1 MKYLYLILLF
11 TLSIPQAW
19 AQQSN
24 VSGTIT
30 NRTTGEPI
38 TGASIYIEKLKKGAT
53 SDFDG
58 AYKLENLQHGSY
70 TISISYI
77 GFETI
82 TENIDITRN
91 LEKNYSLEEGI
102 FQLQDVEIVGRK
114 RTSYKPDVTY
124 AGTKTGALV
133 KDVPQ
138 SITLLNKELLK
149 DQQIYRIT
157 DVVDNVA
164 GLTKTRT
171 GNNFTSR
178 GFRIQQNYVNG
189 NRAVVSPEFSSSSI
203 TSHLERVEV
212 IKGPAAALFGN
223 GAPGG
228 VINLVTKKPL
238 KENRASA
245 SYTIGSFQTQRATMD
260 ITGPLNENKE
270 LLYRLNVG
278 WENAESYRDFIK
290 NRNLLLAPSISYI
303 PNDKTSINVDIV
315 SSQVNDDAGIDRGM
329 PILQGDLFALPISF
343 SAAEPYDFRQSTS
356 VLFTVSANH
365 KLSEKLS
372 INASYTKTDFNQ
384 TFIETRSNNVF
395 TDDGTE
401 LIRQINNR
409 VTDVNADFLTA
420 YFVAKFNT
428 GALKH
433 EMVLGFDYFDNLL
446 DNESITAIGES
457 NGVPNLS
464 FDNRRIYN
472 SIQELQ
478 INYGE
483 IPVGFDSRST
493 YRGYY
498 IQDLITYKK
507 LKIML
512 GLRYEDLTQDDFS
525 EVGLNENVDNT
536 ILLPRLGLTYTVND
550 NVNIFAS
557 YSESFEEQ
565 IAPFGTNILNPGEPF
580 NPLAANQIELG
591 VKADLLKDR
600 LAANLSFYSINR
612 SGRLIDNPEGGALT
626 TILQLGDE
634 KSRGVEFEI
643 TGKINSNLSITANA
657 SFNDV
662 EILDD
667 IAGLEQLELENN
679 NPKEAFGFWGKYDF
693 RNGLLKNLGI
703 GLGGN
708 FVGKSQIIDSSENLI
723 ENTIVFDSYFTA
735 KAGLYYAYKKVNV
748 SFNVN
753 NIFDK
758 RYFIGGLNSGR
769 VFPGAPRNYL
779 LTVGYSF

>member
-1 MKYLYLILLF
+1 MKHIYLLLLITFSISQTWSQQAELF
-11 TLSIPQAW
+11 
-19 AQQSN
+19 
-24 VSGTIT
+24 GKIT
-30 NRTTGEPI
+30 NKKTGEPI
-38 TGASIYIEKLKKGAT
+38 IGASVYIKSIKKGTT

-58 AYKLENLQHGSY
+58 VYKLENIQEGVYSL
-70 TISISYI
+70 TISYI
-77 GFETI
+77 GYESI
-82 TENIDITRN
+82 DEEINIAGS
-91 LEKNYSLEEGI
+91 LEQNYTLEEGV

-138 SITLLNKELLK
+138 SITLLNKELLT

-157 DVVDNVA
+157 DIVDNVA

-238 KENRASA
+238 RENRAST
-245 SYTIGSFQTQRATMD
+245 SYTIGSFQTKRATMD

-278 WENAESYRDFIK
+278 WENAGSYRDFIK
-290 NRNLLLAPSISYI
+290 NRNLLLAPSFSYI
-303 PNDKTSINVDIV
+303 PNEKTSINVDIV
-315 SSQVNDDAGIDRGM
+315 SSQVNDDAGVDRGM

-384 TFIETRSNNVF
+384 TFVETRSNNVF

-409 VTDVNADFLTA
+409 VTNVNADFLTA
-420 YFVAKFNT
+420 YFVAKIKT
-428 GALKH
+428 GALNH
-433 EMVLGFDYFDNLL
+433 ELVLGFDYFDNLL

-464 FDNRRIYN
+464 FSNRIIYN
-472 SIQELQ
+472 TLQDLQ

-498 IQDLITYKK
+498 IQDLISYKK
-507 LKIML
+507 LKVML
-512 GLRYEDLTQDDFS
+512 GLRYEDLTQDDFAD
-525 EVGLNENVDNT
+525 VGIDKAIDNT
-536 ILLPRLGLTYTVND
+536 ILLPRLGITYTVND
-550 NVNIFAS
+550 NLNLFAS

-565 IAPFGTNILNPGEPF
+565 LAPFGTNILNPGEQF
-580 NPLAANQIELG
+580 NPLTANQIEFG
-591 VKADLLKDR
+591 IKTDLLKDR

-612 SGRLIDNPEGGALT
+612 SGRLIENPEGGALT

-643 TGKINSNLSITANA
+643 TGKINNNLSITANA

-662 EILDD
+662 EVLDD
-667 IAGLEQLELENN
+667 IAGIEQLELENN
-679 NPKEAFGFWGKYDF
+679 NPNEAFGFWGKYDF
-693 RNGLLKNLGI
+693 TNGFLKNLGI

-708 FVGKSQIIDSSENLI
+708 LVGKSQLIDSSENLI
-723 ENTIVFDSYFTA
+723 DNTIVFDSYFTA
-735 KAGLYYAYKKVNV
+735 KTGVYYAYKNV
-748 SFNVN
+748 KLSFNVN
-753 NIFDK
+753 NIFDE
-758 RYFIGGLNSGR
+758 RYFIGGLNAGR